1 MENKKGQLI
10 REATPRSGYPVEKD
24 YWALLRK
31 PLGENQDGEDAK
43 IDSYSGQR
51 YIYLKCNSKDAVAVF
66 FDYLV
71 GDEPTN
77 MTVICDETNRDEFR
91 YILGVTLLHIRN
103 KISMNEL
110 REKWGDHDF
119 FFEVVDSSEERS
131 KFDNFQDL
139 IDKIE
144 AFISK

>member
-1 MENKKGQLI
+1 MQ
-10 REATPRSGYPVEKD
+10 
-24 YWALLRK
+24 
-31 PLGENQDGEDAK
+31 
-43 IDSYSGQR
+43 
-51 YIYLKCNSKDAVAVF
+51 YIGL
-66 FDYLV
+66 
-71 GDEPTN
+71 
-77 MTVICDETNRDEFR
+77 
-91 YILGVTLLHIRN
+91 
-103 KISMNEL
+103 NEL